1 MAEFLREDWDLDFR
15 AELYKEEFYA
25 TKAWASASTRDAL
38 VGRWNRST
46 TEELR
51 QLRED
56 RKPERLEHIGEI
68 VTEQQSLVMV
78 GLWYDLLRI
87 GPQSHPLTSELLHAT
102 IHLGGSVAGYFKD
115 RFNRVRPWVLAPELF
130 PPIPSPGLPAYPG
143 GHSTQIFLM
152 ARTLLYLVPD
162 KATEI
167 MEIAKRVAANRE
179 RAGLNYPSDTDAGK
193 ELADRVFEI
202 LTSECEKFISLLEEA
217 KQKEWGAATDR
228 DAPPREAI
236 LRT

>member
-1 MAEFLREDWDLDFR
+1 MAEFDRKNWDLDFR

-25 TKAWASASTRDAL
+25 TQAWASASRRDAL

-51 QLRED
+51 QLREV
-56 RKPERLEHIGEI
+56 RKERLEHIGEI

-78 GLWYDLLRI
+78 GLWYDLLEI
-87 GPQSHPLTSELLHAT
+87 GPESRPRTSELLHAT

-130 PPIPSPGLPAYPG
+130 PPIPSPGLPAYPS
-143 GHSTQIFLM
+143 GHSTQIYLM
-152 ARTLLYLVPD
+152 ARTLQYLVPN
-162 KATEI
+162 KTTEI
-167 MEIAKRVAANRE
+167 TSIADRVAANRE
-179 RAGLNYPSDTDAGK
+179 RAGLNYRSDTDAGK

-202 LTSECEKFISLLEEA
+202 LTSECEKFMSLLEEA
-217 KQKEWGAATDR
+217 KQKEWGAATYC
-228 DAPPREAI
+228 DATPREAI

>member
-87 GPQSHPLTSELLHAT
+87 GPKSRS
-102 IHLGGSVAGYFKD
+102 
-115 RFNRVRPWVLAPELF
+115 
-130 PPIPSPGLPAYPG
+130 
-143 GHSTQIFLM
+143 
-152 ARTLLYLVPD
+152 LYW
-162 KATEI
+162 
-167 MEIAKRVAANRE
+167 
-179 RAGLNYPSDTDAGK
+179 S
-193 ELADRVFEI
+193 
-202 LTSECEKFISLLEEA
+202 
-217 KQKEWGAATDR
+217 
-228 DAPPREAI
+228 
-236 LRT
+236 